1 MPEESC
7 DGHLG
12 DTQSLCPVCLKRLP
26 ARRVPDGD
34 TVRLTRTCPEHG
46 EFREPVWVGEPA
58 MTSWR
63 RPKKPSPPNPGG
75 AAGKGCP
82 YDCGLCPQH
91 AQHTCTALVEITAR
105 CDLGCPVCF
114 ASSGESATAGSP
126 VLGRDERSVEELG
139 RMFREL
145 RARAGSCNLQLSGG
159 EPTVRADLEDIV
171 RVAVK
176 AGFAFVQLNTN
187 GLRLGRE
194 QGFAERLA
202 GAGLSSVFLQFDG
215 SDAACKTLRG
225 RPLMAEKLAAVEAC
239 RKAGLGVVLVPT
251 LARGINDSE
260 CGDIL
265 RLALSLGPT
274 VRGVHFQPMAAFGR
288 HPGQETGQGFER
300 GMHGPTLPEVLTSLV
315 SQSGGL
321 LKISDFHPPGCEHSL
336 CSFSG
341 TFLRQGDGGLSP
353 ASGGGC
359 CDPAPKPGA
368 AGRNI
373 PAGRI
378 PASNDIPTAL
388 EGALKSRAFT
398 ARQWSAPANDP
409 TPADSGA
416 LADDFDRFLAQSG
429 TRNRFSISCMAF
441 QDAWTIDLE
450 RAQGCCIHVLAPDG
464 ALVPFCLY
472 NLTSAT
478 GRALHRGN
486 HGGVV

>member
-1 MPEESC
+1 
-7 DGHLG
+7 
-12 DTQSLCPVCLKRLP
+12 
-26 ARRVPDGD
+26 
-34 TVRLTRTCPEHG
+34 
-46 EFREPVWVGEPA
+46 
-58 MTSWR
+58 
-63 RPKKPSPPNPGG
+63 
-75 AAGKGCP
+75 
-82 YDCGLCPQH
+82 
-91 AQHTCTALVEITAR
+91 
-105 CDLGCPVCF
+105 
-114 ASSGESATAGSP
+114 
-126 VLGRDERSVEELG
+126 
-139 RMFREL
+139 MFREL
-145 RARAGSCNLQLSGG
+145 RARAGACNLQLSGG

-171 RVAVK
+171 REAVG

-187 GLRLGRE
+187 GLRLGRKE
-194 QGFAERLA
+194 GFAERLA

-225 RPLMAEKLAAVEAC
+225 RPLLDEKLAAVEAC
-239 RKAGLGVVLVPT
+239 RQAGLGVVLVPT
-251 LARGINDSE
+251 LARGVNDAE

-288 HPGQETGQGFER
+288 HPGTGLER
-300 GMHGPTLPEVLTSLV
+300 GLHGPTLPEVLTSLV

-341 TFLRQGDGGLSP
+341 TFLRQGDGLSP
-353 ASGGGC
+353 VSGAGC
-359 CDPAPKPGA
+359 CDPAPTC
-368 AGRNI
+368 I
-373 PAGRI
+373 M
-378 PASNDIPTAL
+378 PTAL
-388 EGALKSRAFT
+388 EGAVKSRAFT
-398 ARQWSAPANDP
+398 ARHWSAPANDL
-409 TPADSGA
+409 TPAAPEA

-486 HGGVV
+486 HGRAL

>member
-1 MPEESC
+1 MSTE
-7 DGHLG
+7 HFG
-12 DTQSLCPVCLKRLP
+12 DTQSLCPVCLKRLS

-46 EFREPVWVGEPA
+46 EWSVPVWKGEPA
-58 MTSWR
+58 MSSWR
-63 RPKKPSPPNPGG
+63 RPKTPSPPNPEGL
-75 AAGKGCP
+75 AGQGCP

-114 ASSGESATAGSP
+114 ASSGEHATGP
-126 VLGRDERSVEELG
+126 EETPEQLGRR
-139 RMFREL
+139 FREL

-159 EPTVRADLEDIV
+159 EPTVRTDLEDIV
-171 RVAVK
+171 REAAR

-194 QGFAERLA
+194 PGFAERLA
-202 GAGLSSVFLQFDG
+202 GAGLASVFLQFDG
-215 SDAACKTLRG
+215 SDMACAALRG
-225 RPLMAEKLAAVEAC
+225 RPLLAEKLAAVKAC
-239 RKAGLGVVLVPT
+239 EQAGLGVVLVPT
-251 LARGINDSE
+251 LARGINDAE

-265 RLALSLGPT
+265 RLALSLGPA

-288 HPGQETGQGFER
+288 HPGLGQER
-300 GMHGPTLPEVLTSLV
+300 GLHGPTLPEVLTALV

-321 LKISDFHPPGCEHSL
+321 LNMQDFHPPGCEHSL

-341 TFLRQGDGGLSP
+341 TFLRQEGGGLLP
-353 ASGGGC
+353 VSGGGC
-359 CDPAPKPGA
+359 CDPAPTGL
-368 AGRNI
+368 
-373 PAGRI
+373 
-378 PASNDIPTAL
+378 IPTAL
-388 EGALKSRAFT
+388 DGALKSRAFT
-398 ARQWSAPANDP
+398 ARQWAAPSADPAP
-409 TPADSGA
+409 GA

-472 NLTSAT
+472 NLTSAD

-486 HGGVV
+486 HGSVI

>member
-7 DGHLG
+7 GGHLG
-12 DTQSLCPVCLKRLP
+12 DTLSLCPLCLKRLP

-58 MTSWR
+58 MSSWR

-75 AAGKGCP
+75 TTAKGCP

-91 AQHTCTALVEITAR
+91 AQHTCSALVEITAR

-114 ASSGESATAGSP
+114 ASSGEAHSP
-126 VLGRDERSVEELG
+126 EPDLDELKL
-139 RMFREL
+139 MFREL
-145 RARAGSCNLQLSGG
+145 RARAGACNLQLSGG
-159 EPTVRADLEDIV
+159 EPTVRTDLEDIV

-176 AGFAFVQLNTN
+176 TGFAFVQLNTN

-194 QGFAERLA
+194 QGFAKRLA
-202 GAGLSSVFLQFDG
+202 RAGLSSVFLQFDG
-215 SDAACKTLRG
+215 SDAACAALRG
-225 RPLMAEKLAAVEAC
+225 RPLLAEKLAAVEAC

-251 LARGINDSE
+251 LARGVNDAE

-288 HPGQETGQGFER
+288 HPGAALER
-300 GMHGPTLPEVLTSLV
+300 GLHGPTLPEVLTSLV

-341 TFLRQGDGGLSP
+341 AFLRQGEAGLSP
-353 ASGGGC
+353 VSGGGC
-359 CDPAPKPGA
+359 CDPV
-368 AGRNI
+368 
-373 PAGRI
+373 
-378 PASNDIPTAL
+378 PTAL

-398 ARQWSAPANDP
+398 ARQWSAPANE
-409 TPADSGA
+409 PAPGV

-486 HGGVV
+486 HGSTVL

>member
-7 DGHLG
+7 GGHLG
-12 DTQSLCPVCLKRLP
+12 DTRSLCPVCLKRLP
-26 ARRVPDGD
+26 ARRVPEGD
-34 TVRLTRTCPEHG
+34 TVRLARTCPEHG
-46 EFREPVWVGEPA
+46 EWSVPIWIGEPA
-58 MTSWR
+58 MSSWR
-63 RPKKPSPPNPGG
+63 RPKSPSPPNPDGL
-75 AAGKGCP
+75 AGRGCP
-82 YDCGLCPQH
+82 YDCGLCPRH

-114 ASSGESATAGSP
+114 ASSGESLP
-126 VLGRDERSVEELG
+126 PEPDVDELG

-159 EPTVRADLEDIV
+159 EPTVRDDLEDIV
-171 RVAVK
+171 RQAVR

-194 QGFAERLA
+194 DGFAERLA

-215 SDAACKTLRG
+215 SDAACETLRG
-225 RPLMAEKLAAVEAC
+225 RPLLAGKLAAVDAC
-239 RKAGLGVVLVPT
+239 EKAGLGVVLVPT
-251 LARGINDSE
+251 LARGVNDAQ
-260 CGDIL
+260 CGNIL

-288 HPGQETGQGFER
+288 RPGQESGQGSER
-300 GMHGPTLPEVLTSLV
+300 GLHGPTLPEVLTALV
-315 SQSGGL
+315 DQSGGL
-321 LKISDFHPPGCEHSL
+321 LKIQDFHPPGCEHSL

-341 TFLRQGDGGLSP
+341 TFLRQEGGGLSP
-353 ASGGGC
+353 VPGGGC
-359 CDPAPKPGA
+359 CDPAPTVP
-368 AGRNI
+368 
-373 PAGRI
+373 
-378 PASNDIPTAL
+378 SAL

-398 ARQWSAPANDP
+398 ARQWSAPENN
-409 TPADSGA
+409 PAPGA
-416 LADDFDRFLAQSG
+416 LADDFDRFLARSG

-450 RAQGCCIHVLAPDG
+450 RVQGCCIHVLAPDG

-486 HGGVV
+486 HGSVIR

>member
-1 MPEESC
+1 MSEESLVE
-7 DGHLG
+7 HLG

-26 ARRVPDGD
+26 ARRVPEGD

-46 EFREPVWVGEPA
+46 EFRVPVWVGEPA
-58 MTSWR
+58 LSSWR
-63 RPKKPSPPNPGG
+63 RPKKPSPPNPEG

-82 YDCGLCPQH
+82 FDCGLCPQH
-91 AQHTCTALVEITAR
+91 SQHTCTALVEITAR

-114 ASSGESATAGSP
+114 ASSGQDAAGP
-126 VLGRDERSVEELG
+126 EETPEQLGRR
-139 RMFREL
+139 FREL

-159 EPTVRADLEDIV
+159 EPTVRGDLENIV
-171 RVAVK
+171 REAVK

-187 GLRLGRE
+187 GIRLGRE

-215 SDAACKTLRG
+215 SDAACAALRG
-225 RPLMAEKLAAVEAC
+225 RPLLAEKLAAVKAC
-239 RKAGLGVVLVPT
+239 EKAGLGVVLVPT
-251 LARGINDSE
+251 LARGVNDAE

-288 HPGQETGQGFER
+288 HPGQGSER
-300 GMHGPTLPEVLTSLV
+300 GMHGPTLPEVLSMLV

-341 TFLRQGDGGLSP
+341 TFLRQDGGGLP
-353 ASGGGC
+353 PVSGGGC
-359 CDPAPKPGA
+359 CEPAPTA
-368 AGRNI
+368 QT
-373 PAGRI
+373 
-378 PASNDIPTAL
+378 PTAL

-398 ARQWSAPANDP
+398 ARQWAAPANDP
-409 TPADSGA
+409 APAAPGA
-416 LADDFDRFLAQSG
+416 LTDDLDRFLAQSG

-441 QDAWTIDLE
+441 QDAWAIDLE

-486 HGGVV
+486 HGGVI

>member
-1 MPEESC
+1 MPEEPC
-7 DGHLG
+7 GGHLG

-46 EFREPVWVGEPA
+46 EFREPVWVGVPA
-58 MTSWR
+58 MKSWR

-114 ASSGESATAGSP
+114 ASSGESATTGSS

-145 RARAGSCNLQLSGG
+145 RVRAGSCNLQLSGG
-159 EPTVRADLEDIV
+159 EPTVHADLEDIV

-225 RPLMAEKLAAVEAC
+225 RPLLAEKLAAVEAC

-251 LARGINDSE
+251 LARGVNDAE

-288 HPGQETGQGFER
+288 HPGQGFER
-300 GMHGPTLPEVLTSLV
+300 GLHGPTLPEVLTSLV

-353 ASGGGC
+353 VSGGGC
-359 CDPAPKPGA
+359 CDPAPTGLV
-368 AGRNI
+368 
-373 PAGRI
+373 
-378 PASNDIPTAL
+378 PTAL
-388 EGALKSRAFT
+388 DDALKSRAFT
-398 ARQWSAPANDP
+398 ARQWSAPANN
-409 TPADSGA
+409 PAPGA

-478 GRALHRGN
+478 GHALHRGN
-486 HGGVV
+486 HEGIV